1 MINNKVKLAV
11 TYLDRITRRQ
21 YFLLLPRAVCVNFL
35 SWFQRNMSND
45 SLDVTVLFILPFS
58 ESLKLNKSF
67 LYLYLLDFTSLKQSV
82 PVNLPGCLTY
92 ILQRVAT
99 HWKCASWKFILFL
112 CSISKPGLFFINA
125 LSLTNTL
132 YSGMKNKFN
141 NKFLLQPSLIT
152 LFLDYFLQQDFA
164 K

>member
-11 TYLDRITRRQ
+11 TYLHRITRRQ

-67 LYLYLLDFTSLKQSV
+67 LYLYLLDFTSLK
-82 PVNLPGCLTY
+82 
-92 ILQRVAT
+92 
-99 HWKCASWKFILFL
+99 
-112 CSISKPGLFFINA
+112 
-125 LSLTNTL
+125 
-132 YSGMKNKFN
+132 
-141 NKFLLQPSLIT
+141 
-152 LFLDYFLQQDFA
+152 
-164 K
+164 